1 MIYNYKTII
10 AQCASSL
17 NFSHVYK
24 LSHVRHRAR
33 RGLAGYVS
41 PERLQ
46 ITAACGQK
54 TREMK

>member
-17 NFSHVYK
+17 NFSHVCR
-24 LSHVRHRAR
+24 LNLVRHRGR

-46 ITAACGQK
+46 ITAACGP
-54 TREMK
+54 TTGEMK